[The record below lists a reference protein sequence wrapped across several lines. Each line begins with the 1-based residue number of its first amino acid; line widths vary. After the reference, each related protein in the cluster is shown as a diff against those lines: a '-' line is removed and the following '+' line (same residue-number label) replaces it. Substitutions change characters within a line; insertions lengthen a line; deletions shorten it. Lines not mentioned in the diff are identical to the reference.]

1 MGILL
6 LLASDST
13 KYVNIQQHP
22 WEQEKNELLERKK
35 KKKVWSASLGAVIH
49 VVVAKKRATQ
59 TGDIIVIIIIFFFS
73 LRGLMVLRDVVVSI
87 SWLYISSEVP
97 FLILMRRQ

>member
-13 KYVNIQQHP
+13 KYVNTRQHP
-22 WEQEKNELLERKK
+22 WEKMSFLKEKKEKK
-35 KKKVWSASLGAVIH
+35 SLVSISGEVIH

-59 TGDIIVIIIIFFFS
+59 TGDIIVIIFS
-73 LRGLMVLRDVVVSI
+73 RGLMVLLRDVVVSKLVI
-87 SWLYISSEVP
+87 HFLFFKVP